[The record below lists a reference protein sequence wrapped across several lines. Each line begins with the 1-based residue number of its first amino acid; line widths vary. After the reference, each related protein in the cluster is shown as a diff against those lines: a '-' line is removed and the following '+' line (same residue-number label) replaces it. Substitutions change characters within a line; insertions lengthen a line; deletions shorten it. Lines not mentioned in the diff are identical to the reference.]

1 MLSLICTIALVLLAV
16 AAMACIWLATERR
29 ALQQNCERLQQKGLE
44 LESRNEA
51 LQEAQRTLEKD
62 KAVALETQQGIHKM
76 FEQAQS
82 QLREAFGALAG
93 DALKK
98 SSEQFLQLAQK
109 TFEGEQKEAT
119 AQLERQKLA
128 IKGLVD
134 PIREKLDKYNQTV
147 REIEKARQ
155 QSYGSLRQQLGMMVE
170 DQRRLRDETGN
181 LVKALRR
188 PEVRGR
194 WGEMQLKR
202 VAELAG
208 MIEHCDFSEQVHI
221 KTDDGALKPDMLVHL
236 PADRQIVV
244 DAKTP
249 IDAFISAVECDSESL
264 RQKHFHQHLEHIETK
279 VRALAGKGYQSQ
291 FERSPDFVV
300 LFIPGE
306 SFLQPAVNE
315 KPDLLESAI
324 QKGVLIATPTT
335 LIALLRAVA
344 IGWREQRV
352 AENARRISELGQE
365 LHERVATATGHIDKL
380 GQSLERAVGSFNEFV
395 GSFENRV
402 VVSARKFKELGADSA
417 KELPDEG
424 QIKQIDLIPRTVKLA
439 ESIQAGN
446 SKDS

>member
-1 MLSLICTIALVLLAV
+1 MWPVACTVALMLFAV
-16 AAMACIWLATERR
+16 AAVVCAWLAAERR
-29 ALQQNCERLQQKGLE
+29 ALRQQCDRLQQEGLE

-51 LQEAQRTLEKD
+51 LEEAKNALEKD
-62 KAVALETQQGIHKM
+62 RAVALETQRGTQKL
-76 FEQAQS
+76 FEQTQH

-93 DALKK
+93 EALKK
-98 SSEQFLQLAQK
+98 SNQQFLQLARK

-119 AQLERQKLA
+119 AQLERQKQA

-147 REIEKARQ
+147 RDIEKARQ
-155 QSYGSLRQQLGMMVE
+155 QAYGSLRQQLSTMVE

-236 PADRQIVV
+236 PADREIVI

-249 IDAFISAVECDSESL
+249 IDAFISATECDNEIARQDYL
-264 RQKHFHQHLEHIETK
+264 RQHLEHIEKK
-279 VRALAGKGYQSQ
+279 VRDLAGKDYQSQ

-306 SFLQPAVNE
+306 SFLQPALHQR
-315 KPDLLESAI
+315 PDLLESAI

-344 IGWREQRV
+344 VGWREQRV

-365 LHERVATATGHIDKL
+365 LHERGRDSHRTRRQTRPTFGAG
-380 GQSLERAVGSFNEFV
+380 GW
-395 GSFENRV
+395 V
-402 VVSARKFKELGADSA
+402 V
-417 KELPDEG
+417 
-424 QIKQIDLIPRTVKLA
+424 
-439 ESIQAGN
+439 
-446 SKDS
+446 